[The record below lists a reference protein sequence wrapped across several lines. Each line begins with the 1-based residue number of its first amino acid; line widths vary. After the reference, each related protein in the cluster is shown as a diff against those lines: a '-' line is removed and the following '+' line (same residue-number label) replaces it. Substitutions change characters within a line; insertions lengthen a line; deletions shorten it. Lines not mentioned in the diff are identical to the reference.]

1 MKRDSLKK
9 GGDSMYLRRKASPNY
24 KTISQG
30 KKRTWNNSRRSL
42 SILNIW

>member
-1 MKRDSLKK
+1 MFDYTIIIL

-30 KKRTWNNSRRSL
+30 KKEHGITVEEV
-42 SILNIW
+42 

>member
-24 KTISQG
+24 KTIFSDG
-30 KKRTWNNSRRSL
+30 YRWIMKKISENMPKV
-42 SILNIW
+42 

>member
-24 KTISQG
+24 KRCKTDWKNGSY
-30 KKRTWNNSRRSL
+30 
-42 SILNIW
+42 

>member
-30 KKRTWNNSRRSL
+30 KKEHGIKVTVSKFDCL
-42 SILNIW
+42 D